1 MNVGGNM
8 VYTCKYKSLIGDI
21 LLAADEIGL
30 TGLWFEGQKYFA
42 NTLPE
47 EHISQETS
55 ILTDA
60 KKWLDEHKITYEDR
74 HIIDRNPSVE
84 ELTEW
89 IKRSKL
95 PLKNFFNTSGLVY
108 KEMKLKDKL
117 PAMSE
122 AEQIALLA
130 SDGKLI
136 KRPLLISEDQVLVG
150 FKADEWNSQVK

>member
-1 MNVGGNM
+1 MSYLFLAYPKCN
-8 VYTCKYKSLIGDI
+8 TCR
-21 LLAADEIGL
+21 
-30 TGLWFEGQKYFA
+30 
-42 NTLPE
+42 N
-47 EHISQETS
+47 
-55 ILTDA
+55 A

-122 AEQIALLA
+122 AEQI
-130 SDGKLI
+130 
-136 KRPLLISEDQVLVG
+136 KRPLLISENQVLVG
-150 FKADEWNSQVK
+150 FKADEWNNLVK

>member
-1 MNVGGNM
+1 MSYLFLAYPKCN
-8 VYTCKYKSLIGDI
+8 TCR
-21 LLAADEIGL
+21 
-30 TGLWFEGQKYFA
+30 
-42 NTLPE
+42 N
-47 EHISQETS
+47 
-55 ILTDA
+55 A

-150 FKADEWNSQVK
+150 FKAEECNSQVK

>member
-1 MNVGGNM
+1 M
-8 VYTCKYKSLIGDI
+8 
-21 LLAADEIGL
+21 
-30 TGLWFEGQKYFA
+30 QH
-42 NTLPE
+42 LPKC
-47 EHISQETS
+47 
-55 ILTDA
+55 
-60 KKWLDEHKITYEDR
+60 KKWLDEHKVTYEDR

-84 ELTEW
+84 ELTKW
-89 IKRSKL
+89 IGHSKL

-150 FKADEWNSQVK
+150 FKPDEWNSRVK

>member
-1 MNVGGNM
+1 MSYLFLEYPKCN
-8 VYTCKYKSLIGDI
+8 TCR
-21 LLAADEIGL
+21 
-30 TGLWFEGQKYFA
+30 
-42 NTLPE
+42 N
-47 EHISQETS
+47 
-55 ILTDA
+55 A

-95 PLKNFFNTSGLVY
+95 PLK
-108 KEMKLKDKL
+108 K
-117 PAMSE
+117 
-122 AEQIALLA
+122 IALLA

-150 FKADEWNSQVK
+150 FKADEWNNLVK